1 MLSARRRWIESR
13 GLYGGKRVS
22 RELLIVDGG
31 SLQMRRL
38 SSRLERMGYG
48 VVPAKTADAAER
60 VLRVRGRTI
69 AATVIPVDLPAFDL
83 RAALGFLRRLEPT
96 GELCFVAAGHR
107 PEAADRNM
115 LREAGVEL
123 ALWEPIDEH
132 ALRFQAN
139 RALADSAIV
148 RGERGVIRAPANWS
162 VSVWSGERRKPAKIY
177 TLSARGAFLATARP
191 SLPGTQLEVELPF
204 RSTPVRVKAEVVMT
218 NVPGHFMRDNLPAGM
233 GVRFQET
240 PGNVVSALKIW
251 AERRLE
257 SLGF

>member
-1 MLSARRRWIESR
+1 M
-13 GLYGGKRVS
+13 S

-38 SSRLERMGYG
+38 ASRLGRMGYA
-48 VVPAKTADAAER
+48 VVAAKTADAAER

-69 AATVIPVDLPAFDL
+69 AATIIPVDLPAFDL
-83 RAALGFLRRLEPT
+83 RAALGFLRRLEPS

-107 PEAADRNM
+107 PESADRGM

-148 RGERGVIRAPANWS
+148 RGERGVLRAPANWS
-162 VSVWSGERRKPAKIY
+162 VSVWAGERRKPAKIY

-191 SLPGTQLEVELPF
+191 SLPGTNLQVELPF
-204 RSTPVRVKAEVVMT
+204 RSTPVRVNAEVVMT
-218 NVPGHFMRDNLPAGM
+218 NVPGHFMRNNLPAGM
-233 GVRFQET
+233 GVRFQEA
-240 PGNVVSALKIW
+240 PENVESALTIW

>member
-1 MLSARRRWIESR
+1 MP
-13 GLYGGKRVS
+13 

-38 SSRLERMGYG
+38 ASRLERMGYA
-48 VVPAKTADAAER
+48 VVPSKTADSAER
-60 VLRVRGRTI
+60 VLRIRGRTI

-83 RAALGFLRRLEPT
+83 RTALRFLRRLEPS

-107 PEAADRNM
+107 PEAGDRVM

-139 RALADSAIV
+139 RALAESAIV
-148 RGERGVIRAPANWS
+148 RGERRVLRAPANWS

-177 TLSARGAFLATARP
+177 TLSAAGAFLATPRP
-191 SLPGTQLEVELPF
+191 SLPGTELKVELPF
-204 RSTPVRVKAEVVMT
+204 RTQPVRVDAEVVMT
-218 NVPGHFMRDNLPAGM
+218 NVPGHFMRNNLPSGM
-233 GVRFQET
+233 GVRFQEA
-240 PGNVVSALKIW
+240 PDNVESALTIW